1 MTVEADSGDPVVI
14 AALTRC
20 GGTVGR
26 LVDGVGDATDLDT
39 ALTDLFSLPDDLRPS
54 PLAGALVV
62 VLLRLGPHAE
72 PRHVQH
78 IDALLGIADRDPPP
92 WPEWADIMMLARTL
106 APMGRIAALMTGDTA
121 QPADLRTLLTEL
133 GELEALLP
141 ARASEV
147 VGPHLQIVR
156 TMATSFHDAMH
167 DDETALRRI
176 GPDLERLHARIDDP
190 EVSAELAPMIKVTS
204 RWADLLLAE
213 RRSNL
218 PVAEV
223 VELLQDA
230 VDAVPSHRRGKG
242 FPEFVAATEATA
254 ARLRSLEG
262 LTGQGSGSTPT
273 DQQIAALLAR
283 AEHPDAGPARRATA
297 YRDLG
302 GAVAQR
308 GSRERDPSRI
318 DQAVGYQRQAV
329 AAATAAA
336 PISTAGSWSGRPDY
350 LLSLLA
356 LAETLALQ
364 WTVTGRHDSLV
375 EAEQLLVEARELAVG
390 PESMLWAQ
398 INERLSSARA
408 LLGAHSGAHQAGLD
422 GLRRHAWKVLL
433 QSDPAAA
440 TAAARGAT
448 SDATRVARRLLA
460 AGRPAEAI
468 QALDAG
474 RALVLFAATELHD
487 VPTRLDARGRA
498 DLAER
503 WLLATAS
510 GEPEAVPV
518 ELRREALAALST
530 PADPEAVGAAG
541 PLDPPSLPEIR
552 AALAALDADALVYL
566 VPATSRDTGYAV
578 IAPAQGPPASMELP
592 GLTLDDRSDLD
603 SYLYALSNRDAA
615 RFPVGPLPAESAA
628 EARGVADPAGEG
640 LLREVELQQVE
651 SRFADTLDALCGWA
665 WQAAIGP
672 LLEQYFAHRPA
683 AGSGRPPRVVLVPMG
698 SLARVPWQAARRPD
712 GTYAVQLAEFSQ
724 AASARFLCASA
735 VRTRVPLAP
744 VGLVVGDP
752 DTGRVGAELTAAR
765 VEAYAVHQAFYRGG
779 RYLGRRPDGQPS
791 RSGAGTAAQIRDWL
805 TSTRPGAGAMLHLA
819 CHGVVEVAG
828 EETASYLLLAGR
840 ERLTTE
846 ELIAVLA
853 EVPQRV
859 LGLVVLAACRTGV
872 SSRGYDEAYSLGTA
886 FLAGGARSV
895 LSTQWS
901 IPDQATSVL
910 MFMFHHFLATG
921 RRPAR
926 DALRRAQLWMLDPQR
941 QPPEGMPPQLR
952 RHLAQTDPAEIV
964 AWAGFVHWGQ

>member
-20 GGTVGR
+20 GSTIGR
-26 LVDGVGDATDLDT
+26 LVDGVGDATDLDS
-39 ALTDLFSLPDDLRPS
+39 ALADLFGLPDDLRPS

-78 IDALLGIADRDPPP
+78 IDTLLGIADRDPPP
-92 WPEWADIMMLARTL
+92 WPEWADIRMMARTL
-106 APMGRIAALMTGDTA
+106 APMGRIAALMTGDSA

-147 VGPHLQIVR
+147 VGPHLQLGRVI
-156 TMATSFHDAMH
+156 ATSLHDAMH

-176 GPDLERLHARIDDP
+176 GPDLERLRARIDDP
-190 EVSAELAPMIKVTS
+190 EVSAELTPMIKVMS
-204 RWADLLLAE
+204 RWPDLLLAE

-223 VELLQDA
+223 VELLQAA
-230 VDAVPSHRRGKG
+230 VDAVPSHRRGEN
-242 FPEFVAATEATA
+242 FPDLVASTEATT

-262 LTGQGSGSTPT
+262 LTGQGSGSAPT
-273 DQQIAALLAR
+273 DQQIAALRAR
-283 AEHPDAGPARRATA
+283 AEDPDAGPARRATS

-302 GAVAQR
+302 AAVARR

-318 DQAVGYQRQAV
+318 DQAVGYQRQALAV
-329 AAATAAA
+329 ATATA

-364 WTVTGRHDSLV
+364 WTVAGRHDSLV

-390 PESMLWAQ
+390 PESMLWAK

-408 LLGAHSGAHQAGLD
+408 LLGVHSGSHQAGMD

-440 TAAARGAT
+440 TAAARDAT
-448 SDATRVARRLLA
+448 SDATRVARRLLV
-460 AGRPAEAI
+460 AGQPAEAI

-530 PADPEAVGAAG
+530 PADPKAVGAAG
-541 PLDPPSLPEIR
+541 PLDPPTLPEIR
-552 AALAALDADALVYL
+552 SALAALDADALVYL

-592 GLTLDDRSDLD
+592 GLTLDDQSDLD

-615 RFPVGPLPAESAA
+615 RFPVGPLPAASAA
-628 EARGVADPAGEG
+628 ETRGVADPAVEG
-640 LLREVELQQVE
+640 LPREVELQQVE
-651 SRFADTLDALCGWA
+651 SRFADTLDTLCGWA

-672 LLEQYFAHRPA
+672 LLEQYLAHRPA

-752 DTGRVGAELTAAR
+752 DTGRVGEELTAAR

-805 TSTRPGAGAMLHLA
+805 TSTRPGAGAMVHLA

-840 ERLTTE
+840 ERLTAE

-853 EVPQRV
+853 EVPQRG

-921 RRPAR
+921 GRPAR